1 MGNSNNQKVIL
12 ICWDVWDFRNT
23 LIHGKGGSVDC
34 ATNRELNFQIRQ
46 QFIRGKRDLLKDDK
60 KLFSKYD
67 QKTLLNMPIDEKR
80 SWLRSMVNARKA
92 FGMAKPPTSRFEQ
105 QTLVQYSNQNVNNLD

>member
-1 MGNSNNQKVIL
+1 
-12 ICWDVWDFRNT
+12 
-23 LIHGKGGSVDC
+23 
-34 ATNRELNFQIRQ
+34 
-46 QFIRGKRDLLKDDK
+46 
-60 KLFSKYD
+60 
-67 QKTLLNMPIDEKR
+67 MPIDEKR